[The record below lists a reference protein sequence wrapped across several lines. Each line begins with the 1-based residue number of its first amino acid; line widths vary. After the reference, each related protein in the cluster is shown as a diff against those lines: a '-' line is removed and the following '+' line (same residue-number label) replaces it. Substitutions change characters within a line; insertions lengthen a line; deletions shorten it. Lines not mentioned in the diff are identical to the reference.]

1 MKDNS
6 IIDDEIE
13 NIGPDTNMDIDM
25 DENVHAHQI
34 LDIDAYPDTNRTS
47 DADTDTDAD
56 TSEQDADNSAEKT
69 RMEIY
74 DWLQCIVSA
83 IICGIFIFV
92 FVGRTIG
99 VDGRSMMKTLHDND
113 RVIMTHLFYAPKKGD
128 IVVFQAKSDSFGGT
142 PLVKRVI
149 ATAGQTIDIDF
160 VSGDVFVDGILQVE
174 PYINELT
181 HNRLDF
187 SGPLTVP
194 PGHIFVM
201 GDNRNS
207 SSDSRDSRVGL
218 VDTRY
223 VLGKV
228 LFIAI
233 PGSDVHNPRDW
244 RRVGVVH

>member
-1 MKDNS
+1 
-6 IIDDEIE
+6 
-13 NIGPDTNMDIDM
+13 
-25 DENVHAHQI
+25 
-34 LDIDAYPDTNRTS
+34 
-47 DADTDTDAD
+47 
-56 TSEQDADNSAEKT
+56 
-69 RMEIY
+69 
-74 DWLQCIVSA
+74 
-83 IICGIFIFV
+83 
-92 FVGRTIG
+92 
-99 VDGRSMMKTLHDND
+99 
-113 RVIMTHLFYAPKKGD
+113 MTHLFYAPKKGD

-160 VSGDVFVDGILQVE
+160 VSGDVFVNGILQVE

-194 PGHIFVM
+194 AGHIFVM

-233 PGSDVHNPRDW
+233 PGADEHNPRDW
-244 RRVGVVH
+244 SRLGVVH